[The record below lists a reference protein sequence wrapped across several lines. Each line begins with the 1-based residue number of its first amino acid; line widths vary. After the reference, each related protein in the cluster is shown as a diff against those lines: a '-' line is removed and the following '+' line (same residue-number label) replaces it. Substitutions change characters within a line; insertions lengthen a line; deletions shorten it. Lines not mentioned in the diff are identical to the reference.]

1 MSNNVPS
8 WLRWSR
14 ELIAIGQTGI
24 EFAQNPYDAE
34 RYVSVRRIG
43 AEMLACASHEA
54 SVEQVLVALDGDI
67 GYATPKIDVRAAV
80 IREHK
85 ILLVRDVGDRCWTM
99 PGGWADVGDAPSIA
113 AVREVHEESGFDV
126 HVRKLIAVLDRDKH
140 GHPPIKHHAYK
151 LFFLCDLVGGT
162 ATTSVETDAVDF
174 FARDEIPSLSRSRV
188 LPWQID
194 LAFEHSRNPELPT
207 VFD

>member
-1 MSNNVPS
+1 MGVNVPP

-14 ELIAIGQTGI
+14 ELIAIAQIGL
-24 EFAQNPYDAE
+24 EFSRDPYDAE
-34 RYVSVRRIG
+34 RYASVRRIG
-43 AEMLACASHEA
+43 AEMLACASHQA
-54 SVEQVLVALDGDI
+54 TVEQVLGTLEGDV
-67 GYATPKIDVRAAV
+67 GYATPKIAVRAAV
-80 IREHK
+80 MHEDK
-85 ILLVRDVGDRCWTM
+85 ILLVRDVKDRCWTM
-99 PGGWADVGDAPSIA
+99 PGGWVDVGDAPSSA
-113 AVREVHEESGFDV
+113 AVREVREESGFDV
-126 HVRKLIAVLDRDKH
+126 RVRKLFAVLDRDKH
-140 GHPPIKHHAYK
+140 SHPPMRYHVYM

-174 FARDEIPSLSRSRV
+174 FARDAIPPLSLPRM

>member
-1 MSNNVPS
+1 MGVNVPP

-14 ELIAIGQTGI
+14 ELIAIAQIGL
-24 EFAQNPYDAE
+24 EFSRDPYDAE
-34 RYVSVRRIG
+34 RYASVRRIG
-43 AEMLACASHEA
+43 AEMLACASHQA
-54 SVEQVLVALDGDI
+54 TVEQVLGTLEGDV
-67 GYATPKIDVRAAV
+67 GYATPKIAVRAAV
-80 IREHK
+80 MHEDK
-85 ILLVRDVGDRCWTM
+85 ILLVRDVKDRCWTM
-99 PGGWADVGDAPSIA
+99 PGGGVDVGDAPSSA
-113 AVREVHEESGFDV
+113 AVREVREESGFDV
-126 HVRKLIAVLDRDKH
+126 RVRKLFAVLDRDKH
-140 GHPPIKHHAYK
+140 SHPPMRYHVYM

-174 FARDEIPSLSRSRV
+174 FARDAIPPLSLPRM